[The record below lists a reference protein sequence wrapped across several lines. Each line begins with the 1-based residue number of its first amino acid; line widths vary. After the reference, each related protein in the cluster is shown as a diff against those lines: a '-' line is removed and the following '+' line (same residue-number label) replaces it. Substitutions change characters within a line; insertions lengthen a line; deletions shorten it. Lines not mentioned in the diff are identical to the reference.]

1 MCCQQKLVEILKQS
15 LKIVKGSRL
24 QVPYCTVK
32 IKELGSFAMKLRFHV
47 ILLAVAFAVSAV
59 AVADA
64 DAKNPNMGTLKKPKK
79 GEKRCEIN
87 GVGQWVCRTK
97 RR

>member
-1 MCCQQKLVEILKQS
+1 
-15 LKIVKGSRL
+15 
-24 QVPYCTVK
+24 
-32 IKELGSFAMKLRFHV
+32 MKLKFHI

-59 AVADA
+59 AIADA
-64 DAKNPNMGTLKKPKK
+64 NAKNPNMSTVKKPQK

-87 GVGQWVCRTK
+87 GVGQWVCRRK